1 MQLGE
6 GLFRA
11 STLTPGSGPLISV
24 APSATTSPATTFQ
37 AATQPKKTSWL
48 DNLLNLA
55 PQMFLGYTQI
65 SMQRQIA
72 KVNLER
78 LKQGL
83 PPLSPA
89 QTEAYTPRPGVSVG
103 LSPATRNL
111 LMFGGLGLGAILL
124 FGIMTK
130 KKR

>member
-1 MQLGE
+1 MYLGE
-6 GLFRA
+6 SLFRP
-11 STLTPGSGPLISV
+11 STLTPGSIVEVP
-24 APSATTSPATTFQ
+24 PSAATSPATTFQ
-37 AATQPKKTSWL
+37 TATPPKKTGWL

-55 PQMFLGYTQI
+55 PQMFMGYTQI
-65 SMQRQIA
+65 SMQKQIA

-83 PPLSPA
+83 PPLSAA
-89 QTEAYTPRPGVSVG
+89 QTEAYSPRPGVSVG

-111 LMFGGLGLGAILL
+111 LMYGGLGLGAILL

-130 KKR
+130 KKRR

>member
-1 MQLGE
+1 MYLGE
-6 GLFRA
+6 SLFRP
-11 STLTPGSGPLISV
+11 STLTPSSGAIIEV
-24 APSATTSPATTFQ
+24 APSAATSPATTFQ
-37 AATQPKKTSWL
+37 PATEPKKTGWL
-48 DNLLNLA
+48 DNILNLA
-55 PQMFLGYTQI
+55 PQMFLGFTQI

-83 PPLSPA
+83 PPLSPT
-89 QTEAYTPRPGVSVG
+89 QTEAYVQRPGVSVG

-111 LMFGGLGLGAILL
+111 IMFGGLGLGAILL
-124 FGIMTK
+124 IGIMTK